1 MTSLAAQLQAVA
13 SAVPREEKLKGK
25 ASLLYDIREAADIDL
40 ATIYAVGVQGAS
52 PRPPAGE
59 ALPPPPLYARRHI
72 PRMARSTRRRR
83 RSRREPVLARRRA
96 LDVPWHARARA
107 ASLERPGARSRA
119 RRPDASRTASVS
131 PCRVSSSLTRRVPH
145 KTIASFASFAAN
157 SRRARAVS
165 RRFHRAVSV
174 GRPVRGV
181 PEAAV
186 LARRVRDEPRAAGQG
201 VQRPIERHDRGVFAI
216 ALRALRDR
224 RGGAV
229 PGVPPPAVQN
239 TRLQRRSR
247 GDVRVAVPR
256 HRRVR
261 QARAARQPGEHV
273 LLLAEGRQ
281 GEGRR
286 SAARRARRAV
296 RAGRRFPQLRV
307 RSRSRERQRQGTV
320 RRVFSFVFF
329 SFFVVVRVRWVSSHR
344 TAERLT
350 ERRRKENVFFSFF
363 SKTFSSRVAR
373 PVHRLFFRLMRGR
386 TRALKPHASLR
397 PAARW
402 KSTLRDEKACRRPVP
417 RSQRTAQTVM
427 DGGA

>member
-131 PCRVSSSLTRRVPH
+131 PCRVSSSLTRRTPN
-145 KTIASFASFAAN
+145 KNKRTPNSRTSRIAN
-157 SRRARAVS
+157 SNRARAPS
-165 RRFHRAVSV
+165 NYRRFHRAVSV

-186 LARRVRDEPRAAGQG
+186 FARRVRDEPRAAGRG
-201 VQRPIERHDRGVFAI
+201 VQRPIERRDRGVFAF
-216 ALRALRDR
+216 ALRALRHR

-229 PGVPPPAVQN
+229 PGVPHPAVQN

-261 QARAARQPGEHV
+261 QARAARQPGEYV
-273 LLLAEGRQ
+273 LLLVKRRQ

-307 RSRSRERQRQGTV
+307 RSRSRERQRQGTA
-320 RRVFSFVFF
+320 FF
-329 SFFVVVRVRWVSSHR
+329 TGSFFVVVRVRWVSFHR
-344 TAERLT
+344 TT
-350 ERRRKENVFFSFF
+350 ERERRLAFS
-363 SKTFSSRVAR
+363 FSSRR
-373 PVHRLFFRLMRGR
+373 RFR
-386 TRALKPHASLR
+386 A
-397 PAARW
+397 
-402 KSTLRDEKACRRPVP
+402 
-417 RSQRTAQTVM
+417 SQRHSTGPPPFLPSDAAALVR
-427 DGGA
+427 